1 MAEDFLTNFQYS
13 RQQQRYTNLSGVT
26 PTMPVLTGATMT
38 GYTEADNMVL
48 GNFIDTDILDSE
60 IFLNTAD
67 DRVFIRSNDTIL
79 EFLMSGSTG
88 ATYNSGNGITIGTG
102 NTINLGGNLTSNV
115 FIDGLSGSS
124 SMYLGSYGPDKQLST
139 FSVGANNGISLFNY
153 ENNIITSSLGLSDS
167 GVNIFSDVI
176 TGTTT
181 VGGGNFLL
189 TTGGGSGNTATVM
202 TPGPGALKY
211 DADYSSG
218 YTSLSLITKN
228 DLDNAISGATL
239 ASGNA
244 ITIGTGNTIDLGG
257 AITQPVTILSGS
269 STEVLDIGGNTS
281 NNLAQVRINS
291 TSFQSNHLTAYNGT
305 GIGTYI
311 NTNPG
316 GFSSVNTINSTSRT
330 EIANSSSNAGLYN
343 TSNKIVRL
351 FFNGPSGIPNGSG
364 ESFTLN
370 GTTFTEGIDF
380 TGQGNA
386 ALDAA
391 TIAALDYSGVTYF
404 DSVTDEGSGFVR
416 FNFTLP
422 VQVSE
427 TFTYVNFLVF
437 NWESSVQTDDTGVT
451 IKVGDDDFY
460 GTPGTILAI
469 GDSETIFTDNSAIP
483 KGIQYGANYDA
494 TLVDDSLTTKRYVD
508 NAITAATDNNYYT
521 TGSTLIN
528 DIIYFDRNDT
538 LSAYT
543 ADLTSLVSGLT
554 LTGGN
559 GITIGTGNTIN
570 LGGLL
575 TQSTTISG
583 NSVDLD
589 IGVTGSE
596 LSFLNIRS
604 LQAQE
609 QYKFA
614 GEGLV
619 VTKNPGQFMT
629 ELDYTAT
636 LGEKTTSQQTPINI
650 STTVISNSGN
660 TTSQIVQTPGVIN
673 LLTNTD
679 ESTLSD
685 SGLILDQ
692 SADSFRFVD
701 NRLAHRG
708 LEYDADYSS
717 GYTSLS
723 LITKGDLD
731 NAITAI
737 TDNNYYTTGT
747 TLIGNTIYFDRN
759 DTLSAYTADLTSI
772 ISGATFSGG
781 SGNCISDLY
790 VTNIHGCSPITI
802 KDELIIESGIT
813 GTGNIDITGNVI
825 SDVVQLRG
833 GVGTQGE
840 MSWSTDEETVQLI
853 MDGTTLHIG
862 QDTFVHARNNTA
874 SIITKGTAVYATG
887 TLGASG
893 RITVAPMIANGT
905 IPGRYFIGLAAEN
918 IAIGADGQ
926 VCSYGK
932 IKGLNTNTYTDG
944 DVLWL
949 SPTVA
954 GGLTTTEPTAPNL
967 KIATAFV
974 IHAATNGILMVRA
987 EQGNDLHSDQRVQV
1001 SGLANNDVLTWNNA
1015 NQRWQNA
1022 QPTSSNIYT
1031 TNGTIGSG
1039 RVATLTDTLSINNS
1053 SNVTNLQFKNKSV
1066 GIKGDNLLVTP
1077 GDVVDQALNLK
1088 YQTSTNTAVIIPI
1101 GTSGS
1106 GKGNLNLQANRT
1118 TIENIWTNDDVK
1130 INGNSLSIGA
1140 VRTIEIPFSTDGSWK
1155 GINLRTIQEN
1165 GGGARLEI
1173 QTSPGGLGGT
1183 YQNALVINK
1192 NTNIDITGRVT
1203 MSTTTDGILLPR
1215 LTTAQMNAISSPI
1228 TNLIVY
1234 NTDLGRLYRYN
1245 GSGWV
1250 PLIAGLGNQTTTST
1264 ATLTINSNLEDLG
1277 IITAQA
1283 AALTIAAPTG
1293 TPAQGQKLIF
1303 RIKDNGT
1310 ARGITWNAI
1319 FRALGTTLPTTT
1331 VINKTTYVG
1340 CIYNSTDTKWDVVVV
1355 NTEA

>member
-1 MAEDFLTNFQYS
+1 MAIYNKTIKNSNGITYTKEVDGPSDWYGIQNNTYFKDLSDDLIYWKDNAGIVIAIYERNLCTTGSTLIGSIVYFDRNDSLSAYTLDLSSLDVNDTFITGMTFNPSTYEIIATRNDGFSTSPIDLSILSADVNVTGGTYDINTGVVTFTNNSGGTFNVS
-13 RQQQRYTNLSGVT
+13 GFTSGMTDSYTTAASLSGNSITFDNNITGPNFYNVDLT
-26 PTMPVLTGATMT
+26 PILSGITLT
-38 GYTEADNMVL
+38 
-48 GNFIDTDILDSE
+48 
-60 IFLNTAD
+60 
-67 DRVFIRSNDTIL
+67 
-79 EFLMSGSTG
+79 
-88 ATYNSGNGITIGTG
+88 SGNGITIGTG
-102 NTINLGGNLTSNV
+102 NTI
-115 FIDGLSGSS
+115 
-124 SMYLGSYGPDKQLST
+124 
-139 FSVGANNGISLFNY
+139 
-153 ENNIITSSLGLSDS
+153 
-167 GVNIFSDVI
+167 
-176 TGTTT
+176 
-181 VGGGNFLL
+181 
-189 TTGGGSGNTATVM
+189 
-202 TPGPGALKY
+202 
-211 DADYSSG
+211 
-218 YTSLSLITKN
+218 
-228 DLDNAISGATL
+228 
-239 ASGNA
+239 
-244 ITIGTGNTIDLGG
+244 DLGG
-257 AITQPVTILSGS
+257 TLTQPITIISGS
-269 STEVLDIGGNTS
+269 STELLDIGANFPGVH
-281 NNLAQVRINS
+281 LGQVRINA
-291 TSFQSNHLTAYNGT
+291 TSYQGNHLTAYDGT
-305 GIGTYI
+305 GAGTLININPAEFSSTNYI
-311 NTNPG
+311 NP
-316 GFSSVNTINSTSRT
+316 VSRT
-330 EIANSSSNAGLYN
+330 QIINGSSNSSLYF
-343 TSNKIVRL
+343 TSNKIFRL
-351 FFNGPSGIPNGSG
+351 YLDSSGAGIAPGSG
-364 ESFTLN
+364 ESFTIN

-380 TGQGNA
+380 TGQGNYL
-386 ALDAA
+386 LDAA
-391 TIAALDYSGVTYF
+391 SIAGLNYTGISNFV
-404 DSVTDEGSGFVR
+404 SVTDEGSGFVK
-416 FNFTLP
+416 FIFSNP

-427 TFTYVNFLVF
+427 TLTDGNFLVF

-759 DTLSAYTADLTSI
+759 DTLSAYTADLTSLV
-772 ISGATFSGG
+772 SGATFSGG

-790 VTNIHGCSPITI
+790 VTNVHGCSPITI

-825 SDVVQLRG
+825 SDIVQLRG

-905 IPGRYFIGLAAEN
+905 IAGRLFIGLAAEN

-926 VCSYGK
+926 VMTFGK
-932 IKGLNTNTYTDG
+932 IRGINTNTYTDG

-954 GGLTTTEPTAPNL
+954 GQLTTTEPTAPNL

-974 IHAATNGILMVRA
+974 IHAATNGTLMVRA
-987 EQGNDLHSDQRVQV
+987 EQGTDLHTDQRVQV
-1001 SGLANNDVLTWNNA
+1001 SGLTDGDVLTWNGTN
-1015 NQRWQNA
+1015 NRWQNEQPIA
-1022 QPTSSNIYT
+1022 DVITKTSGVFNRTLTLQAPTSSDDITIFRTDVAITVQEVIAVSVGT
-1031 TNGTIGSG
+1031 TPSTTYQLKHSTDRDAAGSNLTTSAATTSKTTG
-1039 RVATLTDTLSINNS
+1039 NVATLSVAAIPANS
-1053 SNVTNLQFKNKSV
+1053 WV
-1066 GIKGDNLLVTP
+1066 
-1077 GDVVDQALNLK
+1077 
-1088 YQTSTNTAVIIPI
+1088 
-1101 GTSGS
+1101 
-1106 GKGNLNLQANRT
+1106 
-1118 TIENIWTNDDVK
+1118 W
-1130 INGNSLSIGA
+1130 
-1140 VRTIEIPFSTDGSWK
+1140 
-1155 GINLRTIQEN
+1155 
-1165 GGGARLEI
+1165 LE
-1173 QTSPGGLGGT
+1173 
-1183 YQNALVINK
+1183 
-1192 NTNIDITGRVT
+1192 
-1203 MSTTTDGILLPR
+1203 
-1215 LTTAQMNAISSPI
+1215 TTAASG
-1228 TNLIVY
+1228 TNVILTVDI
-1234 NTDLGRLYRYN
+1234 RY
-1245 GSGWV
+1245 
-1250 PLIAGLGNQTTTST
+1250 
-1264 ATLTINSNLEDLG
+1264 TID
-1277 IITAQA
+1277 
-1283 AALTIAAPTG
+1283 
-1293 TPAQGQKLIF
+1293 
-1303 RIKDNGT
+1303 
-1310 ARGITWNAI
+1310 
-1319 FRALGTTLPTTT
+1319 
-1331 VINKTTYVG
+1331 
-1340 CIYNSTDTKWDVVVV
+1340 
-1355 NTEA
+1355 

>member
-60 IFLNTAD
+60 IFLNTSD

-102 NTINLGGNLTSNV
+102 NTINLGGTLNQSTIISGNSQTFDLGVTGSQLSFFRVNSIQASEEYSVPGYILTTQQNPGGITSVVSTNTGLGGQSDLHPGNFVFQAIGDSGDTYTNLYASNTQGGFISNDLINNSSSYININNNGSLNLGV
-115 FIDGLSGSS
+115 QGSGSTNISGLDLDDTTGGNGLRFIDGRAN
-124 SMYLGSYGPDKQLST
+124 
-139 FSVGANNGISLFNY
+139 GA
-153 ENNIITSSLGLSDS
+153 GLE
-167 GVNIFSDVI
+167 
-176 TGTTT
+176 
-181 VGGGNFLL
+181 
-189 TTGGGSGNTATVM
+189 
-202 TPGPGALKY
+202 Y

-239 ASGNA
+239 TSGNG

-257 AITQPVTILSGS
+257 ALTQPVTILSGS
-269 STEVLDIGGNTS
+269 STEVLDIGGNLS
-281 NNLAQVRINS
+281 GINLAQVRINS
-291 TSFQSNHLTAYNGT
+291 TSFQSNHLTAYDGT

-391 TIAALDYSGVTYF
+391 TIAALNYSGVTYF

-437 NWESSVQTDDTGVT
+437 NWESSVYTDDLGLT

-460 GTPGTILAI
+460 GTPGTILVI
-469 GDSETIFTDNSAIP
+469 GDSQTIFTDNSASP
-483 KGIQYGANYDA
+483 NGIQYGANYDA
-494 TLVDDSLTTKRYVD
+494 TLVDDSLVPKRYVD

-619 VTKNPGQFMT
+619 VTKNPGQFRT
-629 ELDYTAT
+629 DLDYTAT
-636 LGEKTTSQQTPINI
+636 LGEATTVQQTPSNI
-650 STTVISNSGN
+650 STIVSSNSGN
-660 TTSQIVQTPGVIN
+660 TTSTIVQTPGVIN

-853 MDGTTLHIG
+853 MDAGTTLHIG
-862 QDTFVHARNNTA
+862 QDTFVHVRNNTA

-918 IAIGADGQ
+918 IAIGADGE

-932 IKGLNTNTYTDG
+932 IRQINTNAYNDG

-949 SPTVA
+949 SPSVA
-954 GGLTTTEPTAPNL
+954 GQLTTTEPTAPNL

-974 IHAATNGILMVRA
+974 IHAATNGTLMVRA
-987 EQGNDLHSDQRVQV
+987 EQGTDLHTDQRVQV
-1001 SGLANNDVLTWNNA
+1001 SGLTNGDVLTWNGTN
-1015 NQRWQNA
+1015 NRWQNEQPIA
-1022 QPTSSNIYT
+1022 DVITKTSGVFNRTLTLQAPTSSDDITIFRTDVAITVQEVIAVSVGT
-1031 TNGTIGSG
+1031 TPSTTYQLKHSTDRDAAGSNLTTSVTTTSKTTG
-1039 RVATLTDTLSINNS
+1039 NVATLSVAAIPANS
-1053 SNVTNLQFKNKSV
+1053 WV
-1066 GIKGDNLLVTP
+1066 
-1077 GDVVDQALNLK
+1077 
-1088 YQTSTNTAVIIPI
+1088 
-1101 GTSGS
+1101 
-1106 GKGNLNLQANRT
+1106 
-1118 TIENIWTNDDVK
+1118 W
-1130 INGNSLSIGA
+1130 
-1140 VRTIEIPFSTDGSWK
+1140 
-1155 GINLRTIQEN
+1155 
-1165 GGGARLEI
+1165 LE
-1173 QTSPGGLGGT
+1173 
-1183 YQNALVINK
+1183 
-1192 NTNIDITGRVT
+1192 
-1203 MSTTTDGILLPR
+1203 
-1215 LTTAQMNAISSPI
+1215 TTAASG
-1228 TNLIVY
+1228 TNVILTVDI
-1234 NTDLGRLYRYN
+1234 RY
-1245 GSGWV
+1245 
-1250 PLIAGLGNQTTTST
+1250 
-1264 ATLTINSNLEDLG
+1264 TID
-1277 IITAQA
+1277 
-1283 AALTIAAPTG
+1283 
-1293 TPAQGQKLIF
+1293 
-1303 RIKDNGT
+1303 
-1310 ARGITWNAI
+1310 
-1319 FRALGTTLPTTT
+1319 
-1331 VINKTTYVG
+1331 
-1340 CIYNSTDTKWDVVVV
+1340 
-1355 NTEA
+1355 